1 MPTTKARKSGSKKM
15 SAKRGTT
22 AGLAGIVAA
31 LDRSK
36 IRHDILIRGIPIP
49 DTIRGTITAATPSQ
63 AGTALGV
70 LLNVKNVQYKPV
82 KLFPRGIP
90 IPDDIRFE
98 IDGKL
103 VK

>member
-1 MPTTKARKSGSKKM
+1 MPTTKARKSGSKKL

-31 LDRSK
+31 LDRNK
-36 IRHDILIRGIPIP
+36 IQHNILIRGIPIP
-49 DTIRGTITAATPSQ
+49 DVIKGTITAASPGQ

-70 LLNVKNVQYKPV
+70 LLNVKNIQYKPV

-90 IPDDIRFE
+90 VPDDIRFE
-98 IDGKL
+98 IEGKL